1 MKNNLQNK
9 WLVILNPHAGAR
21 KGLRDMEEIIGLLG
35 DYNMEHLLAISEY
48 GGHIIEL
55 SKKYVL
61 EGYRN
66 ILVAG
71 GDGSLNEVV
80 NGIFLQDKVAISDI
94 TIGMLPVGTGNDWI
108 RTFGIPDDYNKALE
122 IVQQRKTVFQDVG
135 RIVYKNKKGEKQRF
149 FVNMAGFGFDA
160 VVAAKVNS
168 LKDKGWSGKKLYLW
182 ALLYSYLKYNT
193 KRMKIVVNG
202 HTFDDLI
209 FTASIGIGKYNGGGM
224 MQSPYA
230 VPTNGQFNITLIRKI
245 NLWGLITNIS
255 GLYSGKYVK
264 DYRVSAAVGKE
275 IQISSK
281 RKIPGEADGEHLGNA
296 NYKIEII
303 PNKLRVI
310 YGDDSFL
317 NTIKD
322 E

>member
-1 MKNNLQNK
+1 MENDVKTK

-21 KGLRDMEEIIGLLG
+21 KGLRDMEKIIGLLG

-48 GGHIIEL
+48 AGHIIEL

-80 NGIFLQDKVAISDI
+80 NGIFLQDEVAISEI

-108 RTFGIPDDYNKALE
+108 RTFGIPDDYTKALD
-122 IVQQRKTVFQDVG
+122 IVKEHKTVFQDVG
-135 RIVYKNKKGEKQRF
+135 AITYRRKKKEKKRF

-160 VVAAKVNS
+160 VVAKKVNQ
-168 LKDKGWSGKKLYLW
+168 LKDKGWSGQKLYLW
-182 ALLYSYLKYNT
+182 ALLYSYFKYNT
-193 KRMKIVVNG
+193 KRMKIVVDG
-202 HTFDDLI
+202 KTFDDFI
-209 FTASIGIGKYNGGGM
+209 FTSSIGIGKYNGGGM
-224 MQSPYA
+224 MQSPDA
-230 VPTNGQFNITLIRKI
+230 VPNNGKLNITMIRKI
-245 NLWGLITNIS
+245 SVWGLIANIS
-255 GLYSGKYVK
+255 GLYSGKYVT

-296 NYKIEII
+296 NYTIEII
-303 PNKLRVI
+303 PNQLRVI
-310 YGDDSFL
+310 YGDDSNL
-317 NTIKD
+317 K
-322 E
+322 

>member
-1 MKNNLQNK
+1 MQNDIQSK

-21 KGLRDMEEIIGLLG
+21 KGLRDMEQIIGLLS
-35 DYNMEHLLAISEY
+35 DYKMEHLLCISEY
-48 GGHIIEL
+48 AGHIIKL
-55 SKKYVL
+55 SKKYV
-61 EGYRN
+61 EAGFRN

-80 NGIFLQDKVAISDI
+80 NGIFLQDKISVSDI

-108 RTFGIPDDYNKALE
+108 RTFGIPDDYDKALQV
-122 IVQQRKTVFQDVG
+122 IQQRKTVFQDVG
-135 RIVYKNKKGEKQRF
+135 KIEYQNKKRKEKQRF

-160 VVAAKVNS
+160 VVAKKVNS

-182 ALLYSYLKYNT
+182 ALLYSYLQYNT
-193 KRMKIVVNG
+193 KRMKILVNG
-202 HTFDDLI
+202 NTFDDYI

-224 MQSPYA
+224 MQSPDA
-230 VPTNGQFNITLIRKI
+230 VPTNGQFNITMIRKI
-245 NLWGLITNIS
+245 NLWGLLSNIS

-264 DYRVSAAVGKE
+264 DYRVSVAVGKE

-303 PNKLRVI
+303 PNKLQVI
-310 YGDDSFL
+310 YGDDSYL
-317 NTIKD
+317 KQ
-322 E
+322 

>member
-1 MKNNLQNK
+1 MTHDVQSK

-21 KGLRDMEEIIGLLG
+21 KGLRDMEQIIGLLG
-35 DYNMEHLLAISEY
+35 NYKMEHLLTISEY
-48 GGHIIEL
+48 AGHIIKL

-80 NGIFLQDKVAISDI
+80 NGIFLQNKVAISEI

-122 IVQQRKTVFQDVG
+122 IIKNGQTVFQDVG
-135 RIVYKNKKGEKQRF
+135 KIAYKTKREEKQRF

-160 VVAAKVNS
+160 VVAAKVNR

-193 KRMKIVVNG
+193 KRMKIIVNG
-202 HTFDDLI
+202 QTFDDFI

-224 MQSPYA
+224 MQSPDA

-264 DYRVSAAVGKE
+264 DHRVSAAVGNE

-303 PNKLRVI
+303 PNQLRVI
-310 YGDDSFL
+310 YGDDSYL
-317 NTIKD
+317 K
-322 E
+322 